1 MENRLNSNVGLGQ
14 STNVQDGFLLEKSTP
29 REFLMKYLN
38 YLPIFILC
46 IGGAFAFSLIYLHYT
61 NPVYNT
67 SIKILI
73 KQDDDQSGG
82 NLSNEIVSKIFSNGK
97 ANISNELE
105 IVRSE
110 TLMENVVRKLSLN
123 QTFFEEGNINTKE
136 LYDSTGKSVIHFD
149 TITDSSKSYTIKIYI
164 KNKKFYLKSST
175 GLQEVFN
182 NVPIKQEGIEFSLH
196 INTSA
201 KLDNGLIFIAK
212 WQPPIVAAQRL
223 AKTIEI
229 KQLNKESTIILI
241 SVNSE
246 IGEKGRDILNAI
258 AEVYSKLN
266 VDEKNKVNRNTIKF
280 LEDRIAVISNELG
293 GIENDLQKYR
303 KQNNVINPE
312 AQVTGAFT
320 GLKDVKDKMDEIQVK
335 IQVADL
341 VKGYVNDPER
351 KFSLVP
357 SSLGIED
364 ITLVELVRAYN
375 TDVLLRE
382 NLLKT
387 VTPKNI
393 EINKIEAQLATLQGK
408 IIESVDNVKR
418 SLTSAY
424 NSSKAEYNTINNEIG
439 SVPQKQQEMLGK
451 TRQQEIKEKLY
462 IFLLERKEQSTLNE
476 ASAISNNYPIDH
488 AITETIPVAPN
499 ATAIY
504 SVAVLLGF
512 GLPLLALYLLSLFND
527 KVITRSDVL
536 RYTQTPLIGEINH
549 TESKD
554 RKIISDKGRGVLS
567 EQFRNL
573 RTNLQYFKKTDDKQ
587 TILVTSSMPGEGKSF
602 ISLNIAAVFAA
613 TGKKTLIIE
622 LDLRKPKLSSA
633 LNIDGAGQGLTSY
646 IVGSVELNDVIRP
659 ITEGNLTNF
668 FLLPSG
674 PIPPNPSELILD
686 VKMAE
691 LFTELKKRFDFII
704 IDTPPIGVVSDARIL
719 SQFSDVNVYIV
730 RQRYTL
736 KRQLKIVNDLYE
748 GGVLNN
754 MAIVVNDVI
763 NKGANSYYG
772 YGGYGYGYG
781 GYNYNYSY
789 GNGYGYGDSGK
800 EGNSLLQKIGNFFRI
815 RKK

>member
-1 MENRLNSNVGLGQ
+1 MENRTNPTEGLAQ
-14 STNVQDGFLLEKSTP
+14 STNIHDGVFNEKSTP

-46 IGGAFAFSLIYLHYT
+46 IGGAFALSSVYLIYT
-61 NPVYNT
+61 NPIYNT
-67 SIKILI
+67 TIKILI
-73 KQDDDQSGG
+73 KQDDDQSAG

-110 TLMENVVRKLSLN
+110 TLMENVVRKLALN
-123 QTFFEEGNINTKE
+123 QTFYEEGNINTKE
-136 LYDSTGKSVIHFD
+136 LYDSVGRSVVHFD
-149 TITDSSKSYTIKIYI
+149 SISDSSKEYVVKIYA
-164 KNKKFYLKSST
+164 KNEKFYLKSST
-175 GLQEVFN
+175 GVKEIFN
-182 NVPIKQEGIEFSLH
+182 NLPVKQNGLQFTLH
-196 INTSA
+196 VNTNG
-201 KLDNGLIFIAK
+201 KYDNGKIFIAR
-212 WQPPIVAAQRL
+212 WQPIIIAAEQL
-223 AKTIEI
+223 SKSIEI
-229 KQLNKESTIILI
+229 KQLNKESTIILLSI
-241 SVNSE
+241 NTE
-246 IGEKGRDILNAI
+246 IKEKGQNILDAI
-258 AEVYSKLN
+258 AEVYGKLN
-266 VDEKNKVNRNTIKF
+266 VEEKNKVNRNTIKF
-280 LEDRIAVISNELG
+280 LESRIAVISNELG
-293 GIENDLQKYR
+293 GIENDLQQYR
-303 KQNNVINPE
+303 KVNNVISPE
-312 AQVTGAFT
+312 AQVTDAFS
-320 GLKDVKDKMDEIQVK
+320 GLKAIKDKMDEIQVK
-335 IQVADL
+335 VQVADL
-341 VKGYVNDPER
+341 IKSYVNDPDR

-387 VTPKNI
+387 VTAKNN

-418 SLTSAY
+418 SLVAAY
-424 NSSKAEYNTINNEIG
+424 TASKTEYNKISTEIG
-439 SVPQKQQEMLGK
+439 TVPEKQQEMLGK

-462 IFLLERKEQSTLNE
+462 IFLLEKKEQSTLNE

-488 AITETIPVAPN
+488 ALTEIIPVTPN
-499 ATAIY
+499 KSAIY
-504 SVAVLLGF
+504 SVAILLGF
-512 GLPLLALYLLSLFND
+512 GLPTLALYLLSLFND

-536 RYTQTPLIGEINH
+536 RNTQTPLIGEINH
-549 TESKD
+549 TEAKD

-573 RTNLQYFKKTDDKQ
+573 RTNLQFFKKSDDRQ

-602 ISLNIAAVFAA
+602 ISLNIGAVFAA
-613 TGKKTLIIE
+613 TGRKTLIIE

-633 LNIDGAGQGLTSY
+633 LNIDGAAQGLTSY
-646 IVGSVELNDVIRP
+646 IVGSVDLNDIIRP

-686 VKMAE
+686 AKMGE
-691 LFTELKKRFDFII
+691 LFSELKKRFDFII

-748 GGVLNN
+748 GRVLTN
-754 MAIVVNDVI
+754 MAIVVNDVV

-781 GYNYNYSY
+781 GYSYNYSY
-789 GNGYGYGDSGK
+789 GNGYGYGDIGK
-800 EGNSLLQKIGNFFRI
+800 EEYNFLQKIGNFFRF
-815 RKK
+815 RK